1 MNKILLIIQREYLS
15 RVKKKS
21 FLWVTF
27 LVPIFLIGIY
37 ALVIYLATNSI
48 TNTSAK
54 VNVIDQSGQFAPHLE
69 NRKQIE
75 FDILNTD
82 PAEEKQ
88 RMIKDGSKAIL
99 LVIPPTYQA
108 TLDVD
113 VFSIET
119 AGFAVQN
126 EITNQL
132 EAIYRKQLLEASG
145 IDMQKLESI
154 QPNVNLFA
162 KELSEAGEKDS
173 SAGAAMIISMV
184 LAILVYLSLFLYGA
198 QVMRGIIEEKN
209 NRIVEV
215 IISSVKPFQ
224 LMLGKIIGIGLV
236 GITQFL
242 LWILLSS
249 ALMAGAS
256 SLLVEKDQIEQQ
268 TSISID
274 EGNSG
279 VEVSKNQS
287 VGNKIMQN
295 INTINF
301 TRIIS
306 YFFCFFIGGY
316 LLYSA
321 LFAAVGSAVDNETE
335 TQQFMLPITMPLLL
349 AYMLSFAVL
358 VNDPNGTLAVWLSM
372 IPLTSPVA
380 MMVRI
385 PFGVPDWQIILSIV
399 LLVIGFLVT
408 TWVAARIYRV
418 GILMYGKKAS
428 YKELAKWF
436 RYKG

>member
-21 FLWVTF
+21 FFWVTF

-37 ALVIYLATNSI
+37 ALMIYLATNSYS
-48 TNTSAK
+48 NASAHIQ
-54 VNVIDQSGQFAPHLE
+54 VIDQTGNFAPYLE
-69 NRKQIE
+69 NRKQLVFETI
-75 FDILNTD
+75 TAD
-82 PAEEKQ
+82 PTEQKQ
-88 RMIKDGSKAIL
+88 KMIASESKSYL
-99 LVIPPTYQA
+99 LVIPQNDDKK
-108 TLDVD
+108 LDAEL
-113 VFSIET
+113 FSVET
-119 AGFAVQN
+119 AGISVQS
-126 EITNQL
+126 EISDQL
-132 EAIYRKQLLEASG
+132 TDIFRSHLIKASG
-145 IDMQKLESI
+145 IDLETLKSI
-154 QPNVNLFA
+154 QPQVQLSA
-162 KELSEAGEKDS
+162 KELSAAGEKDS

-224 LMLGKIIGIGLV
+224 LMFGKIIGIGLV

-242 LWILLSS
+242 LWIILSS
-249 ALMAGAS
+249 ALMSGATA
-256 SLLVEKDQIEQQ
+256 LLVDKDQIEQQ
-268 TSISID
+268 AQQNLSEES
-274 EGNSG
+274 EAVQVSSNQG
-279 VEVSKNQS
+279 V
-287 VGNKIMQN
+287 GGKIMQN
-295 INTINF
+295 LNTLDF

-335 TQQFMLPITMPLLL
+335 TQQFMMPITMPLLL

-358 VNDPNGTLAVWLSM
+358 VNDPHGSLAVWLSM

-399 LLVIGFLVT
+399 LLIAGFLLT

-436 RYKG
+436 KYKG